1 MHDDQHE
8 KSVRERAYAL
18 YLARGGKGG
27 SAKEDWLRAEQ
38 ELADTVRT
46 AKPTFAGPP
55 KSASKSASKS
65 AAGIKEASSAVPEN
79 GRRHH

>member
-1 MHDDQHE
+1 MQNDQHE

-46 AKPTFAGPP
+46 AKPTFAGP
-55 KSASKSASKS
+55 SKA
-65 AAGIKEASSAVPEN
+65 AAGLKEASSAAPET
-79 GRRHH
+79 GKRRH